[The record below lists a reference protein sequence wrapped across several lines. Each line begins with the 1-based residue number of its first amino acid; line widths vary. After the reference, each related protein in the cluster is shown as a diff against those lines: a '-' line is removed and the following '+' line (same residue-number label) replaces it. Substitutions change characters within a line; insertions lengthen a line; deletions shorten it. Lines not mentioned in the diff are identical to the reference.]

1 MPTAAEDAA
10 PRAAAPAASEASAQP
25 SPSKESAPATS
36 GGASDTVTTA
46 AAAPAPKPPVA
57 APKVEPPA
65 KPAAPVPPPEGP
77 LARARFAATQ
87 EWLKTAPA
95 KTYAIEL
102 LTVRSG
108 RSEVLEDFVRQLSQ
122 LLDPDGVHV
131 YSVKIDDAQ
140 YYAVAYGS
148 YSSVADT
155 VTAMGQMPETLK
167 ARAPYPRSFGRMRLQ
182 NQQ

>member
-1 MPTAAEDAA
+1 
-10 PRAAAPAASEASAQP
+10 
-25 SPSKESAPATS
+25 
-36 GGASDTVTTA
+36 
-46 AAAPAPKPPVA
+46 
-57 APKVEPPA
+57 
-65 KPAAPVPPPEGP
+65 

-122 LLDPDGVHV
+122 LLDADSIHV

-140 YYAVAYGS
+140 YYAVAYGN
-148 YSSVADT
+148 YASVADT
-155 VTAMGQMPETLK
+155 VTAMGQLPETLK
-167 ARAPYPRSFGRMRLQ
+167 ARAPYPRSFRRMRAQ

>member
-1 MPTAAEDAA
+1 MASASPGTVTAGEGDGPKAVKAAAVPAPPTPRAPEPVAKTVSAA
-10 PRAAAPAASEASAQP
+10 P
-25 SPSKESAPATS
+25 
-36 GGASDTVTTA
+36 
-46 AAAPAPKPPVA
+46 
-57 APKVEPPA
+57 
-65 KPAAPVPPPEGP
+65 PPPEGP
-77 LARARFAATQ
+77 LARERFAATQ

-122 LLDPDGVHV
+122 LLDAESVHV

-140 YYAVAYGS
+140 YYAVAYGN
-148 YSSVADT
+148 YASVADT
-155 VTAMGQMPETLK
+155 VTAMGQLPETLK
-167 ARAPYPRSFGRMRLQ
+167 ARAPYARSFGRMRAQ